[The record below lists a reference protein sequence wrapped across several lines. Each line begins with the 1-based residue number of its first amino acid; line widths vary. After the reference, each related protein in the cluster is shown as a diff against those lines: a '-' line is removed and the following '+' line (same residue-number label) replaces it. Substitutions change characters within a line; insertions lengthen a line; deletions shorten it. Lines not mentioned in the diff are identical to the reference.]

1 MVSTRPFR
9 TILTL
14 AISLT
19 AVSACSSAILLKAPV
34 SKAGEGWNLTLTQVK
49 EGPDEYIGEVV
60 TLTPESGEKFIWT
73 LLTVKNDSPQE
84 QTFSYEAC
92 TLDGK
97 GASRQPAVVDRHAER
112 PSAADL
118 SEAFDPGQERTRELI
133 FKFPKDAR
141 PTRMKCGAVVLPIPA
156 AR

>member
-1 MVSTRPFR
+1 MASTRPFGM
-9 TILTL
+9 ILTL
-14 AISLT
+14 AMSL
-19 AVSACSSAILLKAPV
+19 AAISACSSAILLKAPV
-34 SKAGEGWNLTLTQVK
+34 SKSGEGWNLSLTQVK

-60 TLTPESGEKFIWT
+60 TLTAGAGEKFIWT

-84 QTFSYEAC
+84 QIFSYETC

-118 SEAFDPGQERTRELI
+118 SEAIDPGQERTRELI
-133 FKFPKDAR
+133 YRFPKEAR
-141 PTRMKCGAVVLPIPA
+141 PTRLKCGSVVLPIPA
-156 AR
+156 TP

>member
-1 MVSTRPFR
+1 
-9 TILTL
+9 
-14 AISLT
+14 
-19 AVSACSSAILLKAPV
+19 
-34 SKAGEGWNLTLTQVK
+34 
-49 EGPDEYIGEVV
+49 
-60 TLTPESGEKFIWT
+60 

-118 SEAFDPGQERTRELI
+118 SEAIDPGQERTRELI
-133 FKFPKDAR
+133 YKFPKEAR
-141 PTRMKCGAVVLPIPA
+141 PTRMKCGSVVLPIPA
-156 AR
+156 PR